1 MDTFVYINGRPD
13 HQKGRHDD
21 MLMSIAMCL
30 YVAELSFSKLTKVT
44 EQAKAMLESW
54 SVNNNDASRQ
64 NLDFNPNVPSY
75 GNGQNPYGQQQI
87 TRDDYQKYGWLFGRR

>member
-1 MDTFVYINGRPD
+1 
-13 HQKGRHDD
+13 
-21 MLMSIAMCL
+21 MSIAMCL